1 MAVRILI
8 LTVALCLG
16 SSVFART
23 NLQGCTYYDS
33 VIKPSQQA
41 AYATRLW
48 YVPDSG
54 EVCKLLDCGG
64 GRAPPKTTVPG
75 CPLYEGTETY
85 SPSFIDPKT
94 LGQAVSVSVSVATG
108 GRSGGGTSTAEGGSI
123 TTTAAA
129 PATTSMTS
137 IASAT
142 SAASSAVETSA
153 SASASSSAKS
163 TQSGSTS
170 TQSGSASGSATDRDG
185 PTSTSTG
192 AAGSVVTGG
201 AALAPCLV
209 AGVAAGLGL
218 F

>member
-16 SSVFART
+16 SSVLART

-75 CPLYEGTETY
+75 CPLYEGTETH

-94 LGQAVSVSVSVATG
+94 LGQAASVAPG
-108 GRSGGGTSTAEGGSI
+108 GRSGRGTSTASGGI
-123 TTTAAA
+123 TTITAAA
-129 PATTSMTS
+129 PATTTS
-137 IASAT
+137 V
-142 SAASSAVETSA
+142 ASSAVVETSA
-153 SASASSSAKS
+153 SASASWSSAKN

-170 TQSGSASGSATDRDG
+170 GSTTGRDG

-192 AAGSVVTGG
+192 AAGSLVTGA